1 MEKYFIAKSEQ
12 FPNIHLE
19 TCYDEEYNFYTTT
32 AISMQ
37 NEKMGYITYKFIPKE
52 RLAWLCKIE
61 TYENFQH
68 RGVATALLLFFEQQ
82 ARSKRYF
89 KIEGKY
95 YPTNEF
101 AKPFYQKMGYLVEKD
116 GYEQFVGKYL
126 TRENIIPFTVTE
138 IAAPEGNALDKSP
151 ER

>member
-12 FPNIHLE
+12 FPNMYLE
-19 TCYDEEYNFYTTT
+19 TNYDEEDNFYTTT

-37 NEKMGYITYKFIPKE
+37 DEKMGFITYKFIPKE

-68 RGVATALLLFFEQQ
+68 QGVATALISFFEHEV
-82 ARSKRYF
+82 RSKRYY

-101 AKPFYQKMGYLVEKD
+101 AKPFYKKMGYTIEKD
-116 GYEQFVGKYL
+116 GYEQYVDKYL
-126 TRENIIPFTVTE
+126 SQDSTIQFE
-138 IAAPEGNALDKSP
+138 ISQSPTYEKNPEM
-151 ER
+151 